1 MSKIIGLIGGA
12 SGRELTERL
21 HDKGYRVAL
30 IVGRNGEMGTEQA
43 DYLLTTDLRN
53 VRTINSFLNDL
64 GVKYLLVGTGHR
76 FAFELAEKLEQ
87 NGFVPNINT
96 ASSKLAKEKRL
107 FKDYISKKGMLTPEY
122 ISINSPDDIVNIDEI
137 IKKIGIPCVV
147 KATIDTMLPQKA
159 NSREAL
165 SEGIQEILSSG
176 SPVIVEQ
183 FVRGIDCTVFVSVKD
198 KRAKALPVCYY
209 SKAEDNDMKGFSS
222 KEYSKMI
229 LSLESEEQVKRYCEK
244 IVEECGFEGL
254 PRVDLMALPDG
265 TAYILEVNSVGVTG
279 ICERHAPYCRG
290 TVLALRAK
298 GIDVAEIVVNNAL
311 AKWNLR

>member
-12 SGRELTERL
+12 SGKELTERL

-87 NGFVPNINT
+87 YGLVPNINT
-96 ASSKLAKEKRL
+96 SSSKLAKEKRL
-107 FKDYISKKGMLTPEY
+107 FKDYISKKGILTPEY
-122 ISINSPDDIVNIDEI
+122 ISINSLDDIVNIDET

-159 NSREAL
+159 NSREEL
-165 SEGIQEILSSG
+165 IEGIQEILASG

-198 KRAKALPVCYY
+198 KIVKALPICYY

-222 KEYSKMI
+222 KEYSKMT
-229 LSLESEEQVKRYCEK
+229 LSQESEDRVKRY

-279 ICERHAPYCRG
+279 ICERHAPYCLG